1 MMLPNRQFRIR
12 IATSLL
18 AIESLVIFGLA
29 IYLVFKNFTAT
40 NTSDARALSG
50 EIGAALIGAAFFS
63 FLTINLYK
71 GKRFT
76 FAPIILLNLIIILN
90 FLEGTQLN
98 VIWLLTLISI
108 ANPES
113 NFNNRVAFIFLF
125 YILIIYIFS

>member
-1 MMLPNRQFRIR
+1 MLPNRQFRIR

-63 FLTINLYK
+63 FLTINLFK

-76 FAPIILLNLIIILN
+76 FAPIILLNLI
-90 FLEGTQLN
+90 FLGVSKYMIDENLWIGA
-98 VIWLLTLISI
+98 IPLIS
-108 ANPES
+108 AAATLVLLVGSLVSE
-113 NFNNRVAFIFLF
+113 
-125 YILIIYIFS
+125 